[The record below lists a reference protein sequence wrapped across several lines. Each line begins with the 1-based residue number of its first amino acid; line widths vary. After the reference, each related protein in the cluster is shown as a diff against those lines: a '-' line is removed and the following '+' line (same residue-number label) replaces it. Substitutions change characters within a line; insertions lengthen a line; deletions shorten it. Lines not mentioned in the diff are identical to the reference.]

1 MFSRR
6 FAVFR
11 QIFLINTLF
20 FGEVFLMNLELQ
32 KADFWKRLSAF
43 MFDSVMMI
51 LAAVG
56 VAAILS
62 IFLNYSDHYD
72 TLQATEQEY
81 SEKYGINLDISP
93 EEYEKLPEEEKNKY
107 EEADL
112 EFSRDERAIYS
123 YNMLLNLAL
132 ITTTVS
138 LLLAFIGLE
147 LVVPIFLKNGRT
159 LGKKIFG
166 LAVMRTNGVKLGGQ
180 AHFIRSIIGKYTM
193 ETMVPVYILL
203 MIIFGDLGAIG
214 TLLLGLFLILEIAVF
229 AATKTRS
236 TVHDLVS
243 DTVVVDMASQMIFES
258 EEALLEYKTKLH
270 EEMANRQEY

>member
-1 MFSRR
+1 
-6 FAVFR
+6 
-11 QIFLINTLF
+11 
-20 FGEVFLMNLELQ
+20 MNLELQ

-62 IFLNYSDHYD
+62 IFLNYSDHYE

-93 EEYEKLPEEEKNKY
+93 EEYEKLPAEEKNKY

>member
-1 MFSRR
+1 
-6 FAVFR
+6 
-11 QIFLINTLF
+11 
-20 FGEVFLMNLELQ
+20 
-32 KADFWKRLSAF
+32 

-62 IFLNYSDHYD
+62 IFLNYSDHYE

-93 EEYEKLPEEEKNKY
+93 EEYEKLPAEEKNKY

>member
-1 MFSRR
+1 
-6 FAVFR
+6 
-11 QIFLINTLF
+11 
-20 FGEVFLMNLELQ
+20 
-32 KADFWKRLSAF
+32 

-62 IFLNYSDHYD
+62 IFLNYSEHYE

-258 EEALLEYKTKLH
+258 EEALIEYKTKLH

>member
-1 MFSRR
+1 
-6 FAVFR
+6 
-11 QIFLINTLF
+11 
-20 FGEVFLMNLELQ
+20 MNLELQ

-62 IFLNYSDHYD
+62 IFLNYSDHYE

-258 EEALLEYKTKLH
+258 EEALIEYKTKLH
-270 EEMANRQEY
+270 EEMVNRQEY

>member
-1 MFSRR
+1 
-6 FAVFR
+6 
-11 QIFLINTLF
+11 
-20 FGEVFLMNLELQ
+20 MNLELQ